1 MKGGFQMAKNYTY
14 KESKVTTKKMCGIY
28 DATKHTI
35 EVDGEEKDIVAELK
49 DFEGA
54 VIEIVVKEICET
66 DLAHEE

>member
-1 MKGGFQMAKNYTY
+1 MAKNYTY
-14 KESKVTTKKMCGIY
+14 KESKVTTKKICGIY

-54 VIEIVVKEICET
+54 VIEIVVKEKSET
-66 DLAHEE
+66 DLADEV